1 MKVLKSCILFSVQ
14 LLEKCMTEPG
24 NVGAGA
30 GQPSFVLVL
39 NLTSAQPSLEFTEL
53 NMFKHLVHLAVA
65 VLRASDAQLKDYLV
79 TSITQLARDRDQATA
94 ELQRQ
99 LDTAQHQLELSCEQL
114 QLRTGELE
122 QVRGELSSQASSL
135 EARLSRD
142 VEGEKERAS
151 QQLHDLQ
158 VIFCPSV
165 ISRW

>member
-1 MKVLKSCILFSVQ
+1 MVLKSCVLFLVQ

-24 NVGAGA
+24 NVGVGA

-39 NLTSAQPSLEFTEL
+39 NLTLAQPILEFTEL
-53 NMFKHLVHLAVA
+53 NMFKHLAVT

-122 QVRGELSSQASSL
+122 QLRGELSSQASSL

-151 QQLHDLQ
+151 QKLHDLQ
-158 VIFCPSV
+158 VILQLV
-165 ISRW
+165 LVRRW